1 MWYIDSSA
9 IIKLIKPEKESA
21 ALIKKL
27 PRTLIASRISR
38 VEVTRTIIRYEP
50 DLLDETYDVF
60 AAIQMVPVEDAII
73 RIAENLP
80 QFIDLRSLDSLH
92 IASALG
98 KDIETVYSVTSEF
111 RTGPYSPR
119 AKIFRSKYCKCQNLK
134 NFHDNK
140 ISCEYLA
147 SNGLPRCTQDLG
159 FSC

>member
-60 AAIQMVPVEDAII
+60 ADIQMVPVEDAII
-73 RIAENLP
+73 TIAENLP

-92 IASALG
+92 IASALAI
-98 KDIETVYSVTSEF
+98 KNV
-111 RTGPYSPR
+111 
-119 AKIFRSKYCKCQNLK
+119 LK
-134 NFHDNK
+134 GIITYDK
-140 ISCEYLA
+140 EMVIAAEV
-147 SNGLPRCTQDLG
+147 LG
-159 FSC
+159 FKTLSPGLKL

>member
-73 RIAENLP
+73 TIAENLP

-92 IASALG
+92 IASALAI
-98 KDIETVYSVTSEF
+98 KNV
-111 RTGPYSPR
+111 
-119 AKIFRSKYCKCQNLK
+119 LK
-134 NFHDNK
+134 GIITYDK
-140 ISCEYLA
+140 EMVIAAEA
-147 SNGLPRCTQDLG
+147 LG
-159 FSC
+159 FKTLSPGLKL